1 MQPVNVL
8 PAFVSQEAD
17 SKAKDS
23 SGTSAESNNDTDFS
37 SLVEQHLPEEKK
49 TTSRNKSSATEQYD
63 TAIEGKTIAANGKNN
78 VDESQGSGSPE
89 SSDNNTTKKNEA
101 SASTEEGVNNA
112 ALTESEQFISLL
124 YNSDQTL
131 SQAKETAK
139 QGKNKAIVDSELKQ
153 TNENDIKAD
162 TVKSKNNQS
171 EVVSSDVVHQD
182 TPHLEATHKLKGFS
196 KDELLARAQM
206 ANSSDAVSKSGEQ
219 ILKDY
224 QLSLQSQ
231 QSTIKSQSITSEQ
244 LMNVQLASAQLKNN
258 KVTDLAAGISQ
269 ASKKQLTEQVDSGLY
284 QLPVEPIGKGDTSTK
299 QVSISSELS
308 AVKGDGNQIDNKV
321 NKLSK
326 SQDVLSTELV
336 AEEADSQ
343 SIKKASSLLEAS
355 HVKANNTDAAI
366 SQLSKANVNKLIAG
380 GNNQTPDI
388 LKNTAKEQAVDTQGK
403 QPVMTNAQLQALQQ
417 TQAQQKVQSVNSE
430 QQVVDTQVKQPV
442 MTNAQLQALQQTQA
456 QQKVQSV
463 NSEQQVVDNQVKQ
476 PVMTSAQLQALQ
488 QAQAQQKVES
498 VTSEQQVVDTQIKQP
513 VMTNAQLQALQQA
526 QAQQKIQSATNE
538 QKADDSASDEYI
550 DTMLPAGEK
559 PVEVGVQSGRKVID
573 NIAMRSM
580 SDIQAQAV
588 QATQAKQNND
598 AYLEHQVSEVLNHNV
613 ASDTAQ
619 IQKNNVQLQQET
631 VSIFRKDFA
640 EAVKDKVMITINQ
653 KLQQFDIT
661 LDPPEFGNMQ
671 VRVNLQG
678 EQASV
683 NFVVQNQQAKDA
695 LEQNMHK
702 LREMLSEQGV
712 DVGGANVEQQ
722 NQERNTDEQGLS
734 KNNATG
740 LGDGTNTEEGNVEH
754 VLSAQLF
761 DSSATSVDYYA

>member
-101 SASTEEGVNNA
+101 SASTEEGGNNA

-388 LKNTAKEQAVDTQGK
+388 LKNTAKEQAVDTQG
-403 QPVMTNAQLQALQQ
+403 
-417 TQAQQKVQSVNSE
+417 
-430 QQVVDTQVKQPV
+430 KQPV

>member
-101 SASTEEGVNNA
+101 SASTEEGGNNA

-326 SQDVLSTELV
+326 SQNVLSTELV
-336 AEEADSQ
+336 TEEADSQ

-388 LKNTAKEQAVDTQGK
+388 LKNTAKEQAVDTQ
-403 QPVMTNAQLQALQQ
+403 
-417 TQAQQKVQSVNSE
+417 
-430 QQVVDTQVKQPV
+430 VKQPV
-442 MTNAQLQALQQTQA
+442 MTNTQLQALQQTQA

-498 VTSEQQVVDTQIKQP
+498 VTSEQQVVDTQVKQP

>member
-17 SKAKDS
+17 LKVKDS

-37 SLVEQHLPEEKK
+37 SLVEQHLPEENK
-49 TTSRNKSSATEQYD
+49 TTSRNKSSATEQDD
-63 TAIEGKTIAANGKNN
+63 TAIEGKTIAANGKSD
-78 VDESQGSGSPE
+78 VDESQGRQESGSQE
-89 SSDNNTTKKNEA
+89 SPDNNTTKKNEA
-101 SASTEEGVNNA
+101 KATVEEGGNNA

-131 SQAKETAK
+131 SQAKEAAK
-139 QGKNKAIVDSELKQ
+139 QEKNKAIVDSTLKQ
-153 TNENDIKAD
+153 TNDSDIKAD
-162 TVKSKNNQS
+162 AVKVKNNQS
-171 EVVSSDVVHQD
+171 EVVSSDVVDQD
-182 TPHLEATHKLKGFS
+182 SSQLEATHKLKAFS
-196 KDELLARAQM
+196 KDELFARAQV
-206 ANSSDAVSKSGEQ
+206 ANSSDAASKSGEQ

-224 QLSLQSQ
+224 QQSLQSQ

-269 ASKKQLTEQVDSGLY
+269 ASKNKLIEQVDSGLY
-284 QLPVEPIGKGDTSTK
+284 QLPVEPIGKGVTSTE
-299 QVSISSELS
+299 QASISSKMS
-308 AVKGDGNQIDNKV
+308 AVKGDGNQIDNKI
-321 NKLSK
+321 N
-326 SQDVLSTELV
+326 VLGKPQGVLNTEL
-336 AEEADSQ
+336 ATEEAETQ
-343 SIKKASSLLEAS
+343 SIKKANSSLEAS
-355 HVKANNTDAAI
+355 HVKANNTDAAT
-366 SQLSKANVNKLIAG
+366 SQLSKADLDKLIAD
-380 GNNQTPDI
+380 GNTQKPDI
-388 LKNTAKEQAVDTQGK
+388 LKSIAKEQAVDTQVK
-403 QPVMTNAQLQALQQ
+403 QPGMTNAQLQALH
-417 TQAQQKVQSVNSE
+417 QA
-430 QQVVDTQVKQPV
+430 
-442 MTNAQLQALQQTQA
+442 QA

-476 PVMTSAQLQALQ
+476 PVMTSAQSQALH
-488 QAQAQQKVES
+488 QAQAQQK
-498 VTSEQQVVDTQIKQP
+498 
-513 VMTNAQLQALQQA
+513 M
-526 QAQQKIQSATNE
+526 QSATNE
-538 QKADDSASDEYI
+538 QKADDSASDDYI
-550 DTMLPAGEK
+550 DSMLPAGEK
-559 PVEVGVQSGRKVID
+559 PVEVSVQSASKVID
-573 NIAMRSM
+573 NVAMRSM

-588 QATQAKQNND
+588 QATQVKQNND

-613 ASDTAQ
+613 ASDTAK

-640 EAVKDKVMITINQ
+640 DAVKDKVMITINQ

-683 NFVVQNQQAKDA
+683 NFVVQNQLAKDA

-722 NQERNTDEQGLS
+722 NQEQSAGEQGLS
-734 KNNATG
+734 KNN
-740 LGDGTNTEEGNVEH
+740 DNGTVLADDTKTEEGNVEH

>member
-23 SGTSAESNNDTDFS
+23 SGSSAESHNDTDFS
-37 SLVEQHLPEEKK
+37 SLVEQHLPQENK
-49 TTSRNKSSATEQYD
+49 TTSRNKSSVVEQDD
-63 TAIEGKTIAANGKNN
+63 TAIEGKTIAANGKNG
-78 VDESQGSGSPE
+78 VDESKGRGAQESP
-89 SSDNNTTKKNEA
+89 DNNTTKKHEA
-101 SASTEEGVNNA
+101 NAPIEEEDNND

-131 SQAKETAK
+131 SQSKEIAK
-139 QGKNKAIVDSELKQ
+139 QGKNKAIVDSTLTQ
-153 TNENDIKAD
+153 TNENDSKAD

-171 EVVSSDVVHQD
+171 ELVSSDVVDQD
-182 TPHLEATHKLKGFS
+182 SSHLEAAHKLKAFS

-206 ANSSDAVSKSGEQ
+206 ANSSDAASKSGDQ
-219 ILKDY
+219 TLKDY
-224 QLSLQSQ
+224 QQSLQSQ
-231 QSTIKSQSITSEQ
+231 QSRITSQSITSEQ

-258 KVTDLAAGISQ
+258 KVTDLASGISQ
-269 ASKKQLTEQVDSGLY
+269 ASRNNLTEKVDSGLY
-284 QLPVEPIGKGDTSTK
+284 QLPVEPIGKGSVDTE
-299 QVSISSELS
+299 QVSTSPEVSS
-308 AVKGDGNQIDNKV
+308 VKEKINEVDNKIHA
-321 NKLSK
+321 LSK
-326 SQDVLSTELV
+326 PQGVLSTELV
-336 AEEADSQ
+336 TEEADLQ
-343 SIKKASSLLEAS
+343 SIKKANSLLEAS
-355 HVKANNTDAAI
+355 DVKANNTDTAT
-366 SQLSKANVNKLIAG
+366 SKLSKANLDKLIAD
-380 GNNQTPDI
+380 GNTQTPEI
-388 LKNTAKEQAVDTQGK
+388 LKNTAKE
-403 QPVMTNAQLQALQQ
+403 
-417 TQAQQKVQSVNSE
+417 
-430 QQVVDTQVKQPV
+430 QVVDTQVKQPV
-442 MTNAQLQALQQTQA
+442 MTNEQLQALQQAQA
-456 QQKVQSV
+456 QQKIQSV

-476 PVMTSAQLQALQ
+476 PVMTSAQILAVQ
-488 QAQAQQKVES
+488 QAQAQQKS
-498 VTSEQQVVDTQIKQP
+498 
-513 VMTNAQLQALQQA
+513 QA
-526 QAQQKIQSATNE
+526 INNE

-550 DTMLPAGEK
+550 DSMLPAGEK
-559 PVEVGVQSGRKVID
+559 TVEVGVKSARKVVD
-573 NIAMRSM
+573 NITMRSM
-580 SDIQAQAV
+580 SDIQVQAV

-653 KLQQFDIT
+653 KLQQFDIK

-712 DVGGANVEQQ
+712 DVGGSNVEQQ
-722 NQERNTDEQGLS
+722 NQEQSSGDQGLS
-734 KNNATG
+734 KNNDNGTVLA
-740 LGDGTNTEEGNVEH
+740 DGTKTEEANVEH